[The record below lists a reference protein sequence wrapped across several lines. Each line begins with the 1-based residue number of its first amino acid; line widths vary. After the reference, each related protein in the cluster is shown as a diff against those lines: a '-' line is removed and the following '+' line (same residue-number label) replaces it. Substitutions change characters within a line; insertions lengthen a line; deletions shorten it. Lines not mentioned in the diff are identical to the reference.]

1 MRLNPWKRGKVDARS
16 QDIDLEWLPRHIA
29 IIMDGNGRWANR
41 RGLPRAMGH
50 RAGVEA
56 LRSIVKECS
65 HLGVKVLTVYA
76 FSTENWRRPK
86 EEVGV
91 LMTLL
96 SEYCRKELDELHKNN
111 VVIHALGGIQEL
123 PKEAQGDLH
132 RAVEKTKANKG
143 LIFNLALNYGG
154 RLEIVEAVRKLS
166 TDVLNKKITPQ
177 DINEELVSEALY
189 TAGLPDP
196 DLLIR
201 TSGEM
206 RLSNF
211 LLWQLAYTEIVVIE
225 DLWPDFDQASL
236 RRVIQIYQKRDRRFG
251 GLPKSKE

>member
-1 MRLNPWKRGKVDARS
+1 MRLNPWKRGKVDAQS
-16 QDIDLEWLPRHIA
+16 QDIDLEHLPRHIA
-29 IIMDGNGRWANR
+29 IIMDGNGRWAKR

-56 LRSIVKECS
+56 IRSIVKECS
-65 HLGVKVLTVYA
+65 KLGIKVLTVYA

-111 VVIHALGGIQEL
+111 VVIHAIGGIQEL
-123 PKEAQGDLH
+123 PKEAQEDLH
-132 RAVEKTKANKG
+132 RAVNKTKANKG

-166 TDVLNKKITPQ
+166 TDVLNKKIAPQ
-177 DINEELVSEALY
+177 DINEELVSGALY

-211 LLWQLAYTEIVVIE
+211 LLWQLAYTEIVVID

-236 RRVIQIYQKRDRRFG
+236 RRVIQIYQKRDRRYG
-251 GLPKSKE
+251 GLTNT